1 MLIYFPDGHTFIFL
15 LMHTKSYD
23 QLLSLQ
29 SRTHPFLMHTKSYF
43 PYGHAPIFLLMHIKS
58 YDQLLSLQSRTHP
71 FLMHTKSYF
80 PYGHAP
86 IFLLMHIK
94 SLNCE
99 GAVRISLLSGQ
110 CSYRLS
116 WSLCSGFC
124 FWIYVYSCKNNQFNY
139 LNVATEVMCQDSTI
153 NIKSERC
160 GLTYCTLICM
170 DPARN

>member
-1 MLIYFPDGHTFIFL
+1 MWCLSLIALRRGLTFIAHKRPNQIYRTSPQALIYFPDGHTFIFL

-43 PYGHAPIFLLMHIKS
+43 PYGHAPIFLLMHTKS
-58 YDQLLSLQSRTHP
+58 YDQLLSLQSHTHP

-116 WSLCSGFC
+116 
-124 FWIYVYSCKNNQFNY
+124 
-139 LNVATEVMCQDSTI
+139 
-153 NIKSERC
+153 
-160 GLTYCTLICM
+160 
-170 DPARN
+170 